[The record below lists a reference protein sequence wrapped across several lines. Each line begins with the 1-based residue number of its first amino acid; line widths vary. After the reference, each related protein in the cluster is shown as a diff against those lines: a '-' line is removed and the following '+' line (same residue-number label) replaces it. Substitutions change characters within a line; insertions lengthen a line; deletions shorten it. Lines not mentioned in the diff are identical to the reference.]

1 MTSGRLFARRGIDG
15 SGRPACSRRQS
26 ARSVISLM
34 AVALLS
40 AVAAAYADPRRAATE
55 DAAFALPPVAEELI
69 ACTTCHGVGLG
80 GNRAVNAPRLAGL
93 PGWYVRNQLRA
104 FREGW
109 RGRHPGDRYGAAM
122 WPQAAQLDQATIERA
137 VELVESMPMP
147 APEPLMVISATDVG
161 RDDPVAI
168 GEATRGARLYQACAA
183 CHGIDGSG
191 NAALQA
197 PPLVGREPWYLARQI
212 DGFRRG
218 VRGYDAQDVAGTGMR
233 LASAGL
239 ANKQAVYDTVAYI
252 AALSAKMTSTTATT
266 PQPTA
271 EDNSMNKQPTSRPR
285 QLAATAALA
294 LAVGASAS
302 AEVRRHALPGSDFPI
317 AQAVEVLPGTTLV
330 YHSGTT
336 PRPAN
341 SDAKEYSSD
350 YWGDTEAQTL
360 SVFARLEESLA
371 AKGLTFGDVI
381 KMQVFLVAPEGEEM
395 MDFQGMMRAYRRYF
409 GTDDQPNLPARS
421 ALQVAGLAVPGMLVE
436 IEVVLA
442 RP

>member
-1 MTSGRLFARRGIDG
+1 MVHAEPR
-15 SGRPACSRRQS
+15 S
-26 ARSVISLM
+26 ATT
-34 AVALLS
+34 
-40 AVAAAYADPRRAATE
+40 AADDE
-55 DAAFALPPVAEELI
+55 AFALSPVAQELI

-80 GNRAVNAPRLAGL
+80 GNRALNAPRLAGL

-104 FREGW
+104 FRQGW
-109 RGRHPGDRYGAAM
+109 RGRHPDDSYGAAM
-122 WPQAAQLDQATIERA
+122 WPQAAQLDDAAVERA
-137 VELVESMPMP
+137 VDLVESMPAP
-147 APEPLMVISATDVG
+147 APGPMMIPAADVG
-161 RDDPVAI
+161 LDDPAAI
-168 GEATRGARLYQACAA
+168 GDATRGAGLYQACAA
-183 CHGIDGSG
+183 CHGADGSG

-197 PPLVGREPWYLARQI
+197 PPLVGSESWYLARQI

-239 ANKQAVYDTVAYI
+239 EDEQAVYDTVAYI
-252 AALSAKMTSTTATT
+252 AGLSATMASATAPT

-271 EDNSMNKQPTSRPR
+271 EDHSMNKQPTSRTR
-285 QLAATAALA
+285 QLTATAALA

-302 AEVRRHALPGSDFPI
+302 ASAEVRRHKLPGSDFPI

-341 SDAKEYSSD
+341 PDAEEYSPD

-381 KMQVFLVAPEGEEM
+381 KMQVFLVAPEGEDM